1 MGRDGS
7 VRMSYLFFVGEFVY
21 ILTIKNY
28 ECENDK
34 KNLICILG
42 IIVLLFPTF
51 MCIKSVEAINDFAN
65 WGIWG
70 NWISGLVSCL
80 AAILMWQIF
89 KKQDDRISKN
99 QVVTI
104 FFDMLRT
111 FREIRTVNINK
122 EIDQFVEEYNGHF
135 ILNVR
140 IEKLNIA
147 NIKSIMKLYMEIHE
161 KGKSFHSYF
170 RYIEQIAIYIDDY
183 ENQLDES
190 SKKKYAKLFIALL
203 SPNEILVI
211 KLRIFV
217 GQYEEFRITTLGKLL
232 LEDTTIS
239 DKCCLND
246 VMEVLSMNLDILPF
260 NISKGANEIDFGD
273 TDVSGMNFLDAYK
286 YFFE

>member
-1 MGRDGS
+1 MR
-7 VRMSYLFFVGEFVY
+7 VK
-21 ILTIKNY
+21 TI
-28 ECENDK
+28 K

-42 IIVLLFPTF
+42 IIILLFPTF
-51 MCIKSVEAINDFAN
+51 MCIKSVAAINDFAN

-190 SKKKYAKLFIALL
+190 SKKKYAKLFIALF

-260 NISKGANEIDFGD
+260 NISKRANEIDFGD

>member
-1 MGRDGS
+1 
-7 VRMSYLFFVGEFVY
+7 
-21 ILTIKNY
+21 
-28 ECENDK
+28 
-34 KNLICILG
+34 
-42 IIVLLFPTF
+42 
-51 MCIKSVEAINDFAN
+51 
-65 WGIWG
+65 
-70 NWISGLVSCL
+70 
-80 AAILMWQIF
+80 
-89 KKQDDRISKN
+89 
-99 QVVTI
+99 
-104 FFDMLRT
+104 
-111 FREIRTVNINK
+111 
-122 EIDQFVEEYNGHF
+122 
-135 ILNVR
+135 
-140 IEKLNIA
+140 
-147 NIKSIMKLYMEIHE
+147 MEIHE

-170 RYIEQIAIYIDDY
+170 RYIEQIAICIDDY

-239 DKCCLND
+239 YKCCLND
-246 VMEVLSMNLDILPF
+246 VIEVLSMNLDILPF